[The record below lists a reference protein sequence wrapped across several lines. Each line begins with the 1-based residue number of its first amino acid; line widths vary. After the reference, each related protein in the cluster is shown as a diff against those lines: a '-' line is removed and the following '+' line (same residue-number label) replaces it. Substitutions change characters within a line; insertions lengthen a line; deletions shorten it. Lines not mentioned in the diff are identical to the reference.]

1 VNLKKNLLGIN
12 KGGIFFQE
20 ALKKMLTKE
29 KQVISGSSIALEALK
44 NEGPVGKILSA
55 LRKKQLGVPQGSVI
69 GPLLFILYMNDI
81 VKAISHFQVTLFA
94 DDTLLF
100 VSASTVAKCI
110 EKMQEHS
117 EKKSCKI
124 HQKIL

>member
-44 NEGPVGKILSA
+44 NEGPVGKILYA
-55 LRKKQLGVPQGSVI
+55 LRKNSLVCRRA
-69 GPLLFILYMNDI
+69 L
-81 VKAISHFQVTLFA
+81 
-94 DDTLLF
+94 
-100 VSASTVAKCI
+100 
-110 EKMQEHS
+110 
-117 EKKSCKI
+117 
-124 HQKIL
+124 